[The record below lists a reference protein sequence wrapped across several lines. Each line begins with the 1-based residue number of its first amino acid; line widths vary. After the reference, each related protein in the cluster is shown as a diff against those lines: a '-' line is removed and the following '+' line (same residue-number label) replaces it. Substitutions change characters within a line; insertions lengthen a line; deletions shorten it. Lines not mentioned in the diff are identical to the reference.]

1 MNELE
6 ENVEELIDCQFENWD
21 LVYANYCALNNVKTR
36 ELYVNDFDIY
46 IQFNPE
52 RIRSTAAEIDAATLK
67 ARPCFLCN
75 RPKEQQSITH
85 YDDFDILVNPYPI
98 SHGHLTIPF
107 KRHNEQQILPFYE
120 DMLVF
125 AYDLRNYSIIYN
137 GPKCGASAPDHM
149 HFQAIKRS
157 SLPIEENIRRASKE
171 IIMQRQNTTLYAL
184 NDYMTSVLIIAS
196 SNVQEA
202 AWTFNH
208 LYEQLE
214 VKEGDSEPMMNVVA
228 WVNDD
233 NVSYT
238 CIFLRKELRPSCF
251 YAEGDANILISPA
264 TVEMAGLFI
273 TPLEKDYEKVTAADL
288 ETILKEVSIS
298 EEEKNE
304 LVCKLIQS
312 FK

>member
-6 ENVEELIDCQFENWD
+6 EMVEQLLNSQIENWD
-21 LVYANYCALNNVKTR
+21 LAHANYRALNDVKTR
-36 ELYVNDFDIY
+36 VLDIKGFPVLL
-46 IQFNPE
+46 QFNPE
-52 RIRSTAAEIDAATLK
+52 RIRSSAAQIDAATLK
-67 ARPCFLCN
+67 KRPCFFCH

-98 SHGHLTIPF
+98 SDGHLTIPF
-107 KRHNEQQILPFYE
+107 RWHDEQQILPYYE
-120 DMLVF
+120 DMLIC
-125 AYDLRNYSIIYN
+125 AYDLRDYSIIYN

-149 HFQAIKRS
+149 HFQAIKRA
-157 SLPIEENIRRASKE
+157 SLPIEENIRKASKV

-184 NDYMTSVLIIAS
+184 NDFMTSVLLIAS
-196 SNVQEA
+196 SNLQEA
-202 AWTFNH
+202 ARTFNH
-208 LYEQLE
+208 LYAQLE
-214 VKEGDSEPMMNVVA
+214 VKEGDYEPMMNVAA

-233 NVSYT
+233 NVFYT

-273 TPLEKDYEKVTAADL
+273 TPLEKDFEKVTAADL

-298 EEEKNE
+298 EEEKNK
-304 LVCKLIQS
+304 LVVKLRQS

>member
-6 ENVEELIDCQFENWD
+6 ENVEELLDCQFENWD

-36 ELYVNDFDIY
+36 QLYVNDFDIY

-67 ARPCFLCN
+67 ARPCFFCN

-98 SHGHLTIPF
+98 SDGHLTIPF
-107 KRHNEQQILPFYE
+107 KWHNEQQILPFYE

-157 SLPIEENIRRASKE
+157 SLPIEENMRRASKE

-196 SNVQEA
+196 NNVQEA

-273 TPLEKDYEKVTAADL
+273 TPLEKDYEKVTATDL

>member
-6 ENVEELIDCQFENWD
+6 EMVEQLLNSQIENWD
-21 LVYANYCALNNVKTR
+21 LAHANYRALNDVKTR
-36 ELYVNDFDIY
+36 VLDIKGFPVLL
-46 IQFNPE
+46 QFNPE
-52 RIRSTAAEIDAATLK
+52 RIRSSAAQIDAATLK
-67 ARPCFLCN
+67 KRPCFFCN

-85 YDDFDILVNPYPI
+85 YNDFDILVNPYPI
-98 SHGHLTIPF
+98 SDGHLTIPF
-107 KRHNEQQILPFYE
+107 RWHDEQQILPYYE

-125 AYDLRNYSIIYN
+125 AYDLRDYSIIYN

-149 HFQAIKRS
+149 HFQAIKRA
-157 SLPIEENIRRASKE
+157 SLPIEENIRKASKV

-184 NDYMTSVLIIAS
+184 NDFMTSVLLIAS
-196 SNVQEA
+196 SNLQEA
-202 AWTFNH
+202 ARTFNH
-208 LYEQLE
+208 LYAQLE
-214 VKEGDSEPMMNVVA
+214 VKEGDYEPMMNVAA

-233 NVSYT
+233 NVFYT

-273 TPLEKDYEKVTAADL
+273 TPLEKDFEKVTAADL

-298 EEEKNE
+298 EEEKNK
-304 LVCKLIQS
+304 LVVKLRQS